1 MSSPSLELESSLLE
15 KYGRVIGI
23 DEVGRGALA
32 GPVAVGAF
40 ALEQKSLGGMP
51 ATLRDSKLVPEK
63 QRAKLA
69 HEVSEWGQAVVG
81 YSSVEIIENQG
92 INRALQLAALDALQ
106 SFELSEAVVL
116 LDGSHN
122 WLGECGAEVVVR
134 VKADRD
140 CGSVSAGA
148 ITAKVAR
155 DNLMVGLDERFPEY
169 GWAGNKGYSSASH
182 IAALQSLGPTEHH
195 RIGWLSKILSTE
207 QQLF

>member
-1 MSSPSLELESSLLE
+1 MSSPNLDVENSLLE
-15 KYGRVIGI
+15 RFARVIGI

-40 ALEQKSLGGMP
+40 ALERNSLEGMP

-63 QRAKLA
+63 QRASLA
-69 HEVSEWGQAVVG
+69 REVADWGRAVVG

-92 INRALQLAALDALQ
+92 INRALQLAALEALE
-106 SFELSEAVVL
+106 SFDLSEAVIL

-122 WLGECGAEVVVR
+122 WLGDCGAEVVVR

-155 DNLMVGLDERFPEY
+155 DNLMVSLDEDFPKY

-182 IAALQSLGPTEHH
+182 IAALQSMGPTEHH
-195 RIGWLSKILSTE
+195 RISWLSKILSTE
-207 QQLF
+207 QELF